1 MTTLLP
7 GRAVR
12 RPALRIE
19 GLEDRRTPVVNVAV
33 VSTGGTGDDGG
44 FISTAAQL
52 NDDTFFDFNATVVSA
67 AQVDSA
73 AELAAYDAVVIGSTG
88 QISPVGDPFD
98 NLTFT
103 TALRAWVEA
112 GGGVVMSGPGV
123 AAAGVGQGAETPI
136 PNIDAIIP
144 VNTSGTSVASGGT
157 VNIAATGHPIT
168 AGVSDFSFNGPTEVP
183 GGGVDSGAIVLAT
196 ITGPPGGGTV
206 AAVGNVSAGR
216 GVFLGQVFTLGTSSG
231 IPTGPL
237 RSGMPDRLLE
247 QAVNWAADGG
257 GGGGNLEPTDIGLAP
272 STVAENQPANT
283 TVGTLSATDPNA
295 GDTHT
300 FTLVAGTGSADNGK
314 FNISGTTLR
323 TSQSLDFEAQ
333 PSYSVRVRAT
343 DQGGLFFEE
352 AITITAT
359 NVNEAPTDVGLSPL
373 SVPENQPS
381 GTTVGTLTASDPD
394 AGNTFTYTLVAGT
407 GSTGNSSFA
416 IVGTSLRTAS
426 VFDFETQ
433 SSYSVRVRATDQ
445 GGLFFEKVFTITV
458 TDINEGGGGGG
469 NTAPT
474 LNNVPVSVN
483 VDEGTAITFTAT
495 ATDPDLPAQT
505 LTFSLAGAPAGATI
519 NPTTGA
525 FSWTPTEAQGP
536 EVFVFNV
543 RVSDTVAV
551 TERTVYAIVR
561 EVNTTPT
568 LGGVPAAPATLVR
581 GGTLRFTATVTDPD
595 IVAGLPNA
603 AFFSLVN
610 PPAGAA
616 IDPDT
621 GEFTWESGRSNPL
634 GTYTIKVRV
643 TDDGVP
649 ALSST
654 QTFTVKLKAVGIENG
669 VLRVSGSNGADT
681 IKVAPVKANP
691 FQAAVTSNGSA
702 IGSFALADFGRVIVH
717 GLDGA
722 DRLTVALATPAE
734 LYGGAGNDV
743 LTGGSREDY
752 LVGGED
758 NDKLV
763 GGDGPDLLVGG
774 DGRDVLSGGNGRDV
788 LLGGAGADNLNGGAD
803 DDLLVSGLTDFD
815 DSLDD
820 LSAIYTEWQLG
831 GDYATKVAHL
841 TGQLAGGENGT
852 TVLTATT
859 VEADIVKDTVAGA
872 TGRDWYVVSLL
883 DITSGLTVDE
893 IKTVI

>member
-1 MTTLLP
+1 
-7 GRAVR
+7 
-12 RPALRIE
+12 
-19 GLEDRRTPVVNVAV
+19 
-33 VSTGGTGDDGG
+33 
-44 FISTAAQL
+44 
-52 NDDTFFDFNATVVSA
+52 
-67 AQVDSA
+67 
-73 AELAAYDAVVIGSTG
+73 
-88 QISPVGDPFD
+88 
-98 NLTFT
+98 
-103 TALRAWVEA
+103 
-112 GGGVVMSGPGV
+112 
-123 AAAGVGQGAETPI
+123 
-136 PNIDAIIP
+136 
-144 VNTSGTSVASGGT
+144 
-157 VNIAATGHPIT
+157 
-168 AGVSDFSFNGPTEVP
+168 
-183 GGGVDSGAIVLAT
+183 
-196 ITGPPGGGTV
+196 
-206 AAVGNVSAGR
+206 
-216 GVFLGQVFTLGTSSG
+216 
-231 IPTGPL
+231 
-237 RSGMPDRLLE
+237 
-247 QAVNWAADGG
+247 
-257 GGGGNLEPTDIGLAP
+257 
-272 STVAENQPANT
+272 
-283 TVGTLSATDPNA
+283 
-295 GDTHT
+295 
-300 FTLVAGTGSADNGK
+300 
-314 FNISGTTLR
+314 
-323 TSQSLDFEAQ
+323 
-333 PSYSVRVRAT
+333 
-343 DQGGLFFEE
+343 
-352 AITITAT
+352 
-359 NVNEAPTDVGLSPL
+359 
-373 SVPENQPS
+373 
-381 GTTVGTLTASDPD
+381 
-394 AGNTFTYTLVAGT
+394 
-407 GSTGNSSFA
+407 
-416 IVGTSLRTAS
+416 
-426 VFDFETQ
+426 
-433 SSYSVRVRATDQ
+433 
-445 GGLFFEKVFTITV
+445 
-458 TDINEGGGGGG
+458 
-469 NTAPT
+469 
-474 LNNVPVSVN
+474 
-483 VDEGTAITFTAT
+483 
-495 ATDPDLPAQT
+495 
-505 LTFSLAGAPAGATI
+505 
-519 NPTTGA
+519 
-525 FSWTPTEAQGP
+525 
-536 EVFVFNV
+536 
-543 RVSDTVAV
+543 
-551 TERTVYAIVR
+551 
-561 EVNTTPT
+561 
-568 LGGVPAAPATLVR
+568 
-581 GGTLRFTATVTDPD
+581 
-595 IVAGLPNA
+595 VAGLPNA